1 MGITID
7 KKLAEQFQGEWSETP
22 LAKYVAEPFW
32 KRQDSF
38 VITEEGLKEVIKKS
52 GGYRCHDVTKRFKLC
67 LPDELD
73 QKAEKIAHDIYQSIV
88 NLAANGSIDTPDEAK
103 KLKDLLNSGN
113 LFLKEGGIEVIKTPS
128 FSALQF
134 AINGYC
140 ANPDPKQVYDKFKNV
155 HQFYGTLK
163 KFFEAY
169 KKKTARLTTI
179 NIGYFQPSGQTDRLY
194 LTLYGGLL
202 GFFRHAM
209 VVRLIYAEQDGKQKI
224 SWEIIHKPKTKASG
238 ESELEYA
245 VRSSSADPKLKD
257 VFLGDEHSIQA
268 KGTVT
273 IDTSTG
279 LATSEVSSTGEYRD
293 KFYTIASGI
302 LNFLLYACGDPRIH
316 TGVPVNATIREKGSD
331 KKTTD
336 FTIIVKLPGLHS

>member
-1 MGITID
+1 MGIIID
-7 KKLAEQFQGEWSETP
+7 NKLAEHFQGEWSETP

-67 LPDELD
+67 SPDELD
-73 QKAEKIAHDIYQSIV
+73 TKAAKIAHDVYQSIV
-88 NLAANGSIDTPDEAK
+88 SLAANGSIDTPDEAK

-128 FSALQF
+128 SSALQF

-140 ANPDPKQVYDKFKNV
+140 ANPDPQKVYDKFKNV
-155 HQFYGTLK
+155 HQFYETLK
-163 KFFEAY
+163 NFFENY
-169 KKKTARLTTI
+169 KKEKAFFTTI
-179 NIGYFQPSGQTDRLY
+179 NIGYFQPPDQTQLLY
-194 LTLYGGLL
+194 LTLYGGLGL
-202 GFFRHAM
+202 LKRQAM
-209 VVRLIYAEQDGKQKI
+209 VVRLVYTQQEGRQKI
-224 SWEIIHKPKTKASG
+224 SWEIIHKPKTDNPE

-245 VRSSSADPKLKD
+245 VRNSSADAKLKG

-273 IDTSTG
+273 IDTTTG
-279 LATSEVSSTGEYRD
+279 LATSEVSSTGKYRD
-293 KFYTIASGI
+293 KFFTIASGVF
-302 LNFLLYACGDPRIH
+302 NFLLYACGDPRVH
-316 TGVPVNATIREKGSD
+316 TGVPVNATIRETGED
-331 KKTTD
+331 KKNTD